1 MAEKMTD
8 KEKHEIAEM
17 QKEIKEYQR
26 NIEKMLKGMEG
37 YEKIFAD
44 AAQWLREKIEK
55 DPVFAYQ
62 LPDDDE
68 VMIKAL
74 KIVVIERNASTSYL
88 QRKLKISY
96 NRAAELLEAME
107 ARGIVGPLADNGKR
121 EILVDIPQKEAEN
134 QSE

>member
-1 MAEKMTD
+1 MRG
-8 KEKHEIAEM
+8 KEKQESAEIR
-17 QKEIKEYQR
+17 KEINESQQD
-26 NIEKMLKGMEG
+26 IEKMLKEMEG
-37 YEKIFAD
+37 YEQIFTD

-55 DPVFAYQ
+55 APVFAYQ

-74 KIVVIERNASTSYL
+74 KIVVIKRNASTSYL

-96 NRAAELLEAME
+96 NRAAELLETME

>member
-1 MAEKMTD
+1 MTD

-17 QKEIKEYQR
+17 QKEIKESQQD
-26 NIEKMLKGMEG
+26 IEKMRKEMEG
-37 YEKIFAD
+37 YEQIFTD

-96 NRAAELLEAME
+96 NRAAELLETME
-107 ARGIVGPLADNGKR
+107 ERGIVGPIADNGKR
-121 EILVDIPQKEAEN
+121 EIWADIPQKEAKN
-134 QSE
+134 QTE

>member
-1 MAEKMTD
+1 MCD
-8 KEKHEIAEM
+8 KGTQEIAEM
-17 QKEIKEYQR
+17 QKDIEECQHD
-26 NIEKMLKGMEG
+26 IEKMLKEMEG
-37 YEKIFAD
+37 YEKTFAN
-44 AAQWLREKIEK
+44 AAQWLRKKIEK
-55 DPVFAYQ
+55 DPVFGYQ

-68 VMIKAL
+68 VMLKAL

-96 NRAAELLEAME
+96 NRAAELLETME

>member
-1 MAEKMTD
+1 MCD
-8 KEKHEIAEM
+8 KGTQEIAEM
-17 QKEIKEYQR
+17 QKDIEECQHD
-26 NIEKMLKGMEG
+26 IEKMLKEMEG
-37 YEKIFAD
+37 YEKTFAN

-96 NRAAELLEAME
+96 NRAAELLETME

-121 EILVDIPQKEAEN
+121 KILADIP
-134 QSE
+134 

>member
-1 MAEKMTD
+1 MTD
-8 KEKHEIAEM
+8 KEKQEIEEI
-17 QKEIKEYQR
+17 QKEIEESQQD
-26 NIEKMLKGMEG
+26 IEKILKEMEG
-37 YEKIFAD
+37 DEKIFTD

-68 VMIKAL
+68 AMIKAL

-107 ARGIVGPLADNGKR
+107 ARGSVGSLADNGKR
-121 EILVDIPQKEAEN
+121 EILVDVPQKKQKIN
-134 QSE
+134 QSDLI

>member
-1 MAEKMTD
+1 MCD
-8 KEKHEIAEM
+8 KGTQEIAEM
-17 QKEIKEYQR
+17 QKDIEECQHD
-26 NIEKMLKGMEG
+26 IEKMLKEMEG
-37 YEKIFAD
+37 YEKKFAN

-121 EILVDIPQKEAEN
+121 EILADIPQKEAEN
-134 QSE
+134 QTE

>member
-1 MAEKMTD
+1 MCD
-8 KEKHEIAEM
+8 KGTQEIAEM
-17 QKEIKEYQR
+17 QKD
-26 NIEKMLKGMEG
+26 IEECQHDIDKMLKEMEG
-37 YEKIFAD
+37 YEKTFAN

-96 NRAAELLEAME
+96 NRAAELLETME

-121 EILVDIPQKEAEN
+121 KILADIP
-134 QSE
+134 

>member
-1 MAEKMTD
+1 MITD
-8 KEKHEIAEM
+8 KDQQEIEEM
-17 QKEIKEYQR
+17 QEEIEESQQD
-26 NIEKMLKGMEG
+26 IEEMLKEMKG
-37 YEKIFAD
+37 YEQIFTD

-55 DPVFAYQ
+55 DPVFGYQ

-96 NRAAELLEAME
+96 NRAAELLETME
-107 ARGIVGPLADNGKR
+107 ARGIVGSLADNGKR
-121 EILVDIPQKEAEN
+121 EILAEAVKIESNN
-134 QSE
+134 QAE

>member
-1 MAEKMTD
+1 MTG
-8 KEKHEIAEM
+8 KEKKEIAEM
-17 QKEIKEYQR
+17 QKEIKEARQD
-26 NIEKMLKGMEG
+26 IEKMLKEMEG

-62 LPDDDE
+62 LPGDDE
-68 VMIKAL
+68 VMVEAL

-96 NRAAELLEAME
+96 NKVAELLETME
-107 ARGIVGPLADNGKR
+107 SRGIVGPLADNGKR
-121 EILVDIPQKEAEN
+121 EILADNPGKETEN
-134 QSE
+134 QAE

>member
-1 MAEKMTD
+1 MCD
-8 KEKHEIAEM
+8 KGTQEIAEM
-17 QKEIKEYQR
+17 QKDIEECQHD
-26 NIEKMLKGMEG
+26 IEKMLKEMEG
-37 YEKIFAD
+37 YEKKFAN

-96 NRAAELLEAME
+96 NRAAELLETME

-121 EILVDIPQKEAEN
+121 KILADIP
-134 QSE
+134 

>member
-1 MAEKMTD
+1 MTD
-8 KEKHEIAEM
+8 KEKKKIAEM
-17 QKEIKEYQR
+17 QKEIKESQQD
-26 NIEKMLKGMEG
+26 IEKMLKEMEG
-37 YEKIFAD
+37 YEQIFTD

-107 ARGIVGPLADNGKR
+107 ARKIVSKLYGNGTREVLIKR
-121 EILVDIPQKEAEN
+121 KTTRRRKYYGE
-134 QSE
+134 

>member
-1 MAEKMTD
+1 MTD
-8 KEKHEIAEM
+8 KEKKKIAEM
-17 QKEIKEYQR
+17 QKEIKESQQD
-26 NIEKMLKGMEG
+26 IEKMLKEMEG
-37 YEKIFAD
+37 YEQIFTD

-74 KIVVIERNASTSYL
+74 KIVVVERNASTSYL

-96 NRAAELLEAME
+96 NRAAELLETME
-107 ARGIVGPLADNGKR
+107 ARKIVSKLYANGTREVLIKR
-121 EILVDIPQKEAEN
+121 KTTRRRKYSGE
-134 QSE
+134 

>member
-1 MAEKMTD
+1 MTN
-8 KEKHEIAEM
+8 KEKQEIAEIQKEIEESQQDIEKM
-17 QKEIKEYQR
+17 QKE
-26 NIEKMLKGMEG
+26 MEG
-37 YEKIFAD
+37 YEQIFTD

-74 KIVVIERNASTSYL
+74 KIVVIGRNAGTGYL

-96 NRAAELLEAME
+96 NRAAELLETME
-107 ARGIVGPLADNGKR
+107 TRGIVGPLSDNGKR
-121 EILVDIPQKEAEN
+121 EILADIPQKKQKIN
-134 QSE
+134 RSDLI

>member
-1 MAEKMTD
+1 MTD

-17 QKEIKEYQR
+17 QKEIKESQQD
-26 NIEKMLKGMEG
+26 IEKMRKEMDG
-37 YEKIFAD
+37 YEQIFTD
-44 AAQWLREKIEK
+44 AVQWLREKIEK
-55 DPVFAYQ
+55 DPAFAYQ

-121 EILVDIPQKEAEN
+121 EILADIPQKEAKN
-134 QSE
+134 QTE